1 MEPEVIPLETI
12 IDRENEQT
20 IDDAKETESW
30 YVDNSD
36 GSVYY
41 WLSENKEIGW
51 RLVVTDAAAGS
62 RYYELEKSSDG
73 GETWN
78 VINANPFNNNIGVAL
93 GIEFSMK
100 ILV

>member
-1 MEPEVIPLETI
+1 MTPVRYFMEPEVIPLETI
-12 IDRENEQT
+12 IDREEEQT

-30 YVDNSD
+30 YVDNSN

-78 VINANPFNNNIGVAL
+78 VINANRLTTRLAWHW
-93 GIEFSMK
+93 E
-100 ILV
+100 